1 MGSKSSSSSSSQNKQ
16 RQTTLDASQNEGVA
30 AASGGDLDISI
41 LDGGAVAG
49 AFDFATEVG
58 GGALEFGTGV
68 FNAALDAVSDDREQ
82 QFQNQAD
89 LVASVATAGRSET
102 SQALDKITTYFFI
115 TVAVMGGL
123 YLIRGQK

>member
-1 MGSKSSSSSSSQNKQ
+1 M
-16 RQTTLDASQNEGVA
+16 E
-30 AASGGDLDISI
+30 
-41 LDGGAVAG
+41 G

-58 GGALEFGTGV
+58 GGALQFGQGV

-102 SQALDKITTYFFI
+102 SQALDKISTYLFL
-115 TVAVMGGL
+115 TVAVLGGVYVL
-123 YLIRGQK
+123 RGRK